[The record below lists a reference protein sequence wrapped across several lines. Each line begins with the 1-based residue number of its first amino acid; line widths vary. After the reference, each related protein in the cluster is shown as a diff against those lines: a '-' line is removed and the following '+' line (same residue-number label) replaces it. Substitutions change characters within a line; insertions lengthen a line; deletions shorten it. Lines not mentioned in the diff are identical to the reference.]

1 MKLSGKR
8 TLKLPGKR
16 TYLAALLGL
25 ASLAAA
31 SCASSTTSAQSGGGS
46 GSSTG
51 YLSTACAAAKDATRT
66 TGPGLTTWNGPTTGP
81 AGLKNK
87 SVVYISMDQTN
98 EGSATVGVGA
108 EEAAK
113 VLGWRFRLL
122 DGMGTPAGMQAAMRQ
137 AIALKP
143 NGILLGSVSAGY
155 VGSIANEATSLGIKL
170 VGWHA
175 VSDPGPVRN
184 PDIFWNVQSNQ
195 EQAGKDMADYVICSS
210 GGHAGAAVVT
220 WNIFPIAVLKDQAF
234 EHELARCKGC
244 SLLSTQDIPL
254 TNGTTQMPT
263 YVTGLLQKY
272 GKKLTSVM
280 FINDEYATDSVPALR
295 SAGIAGSGP
304 PTLVSVGDG
313 TPDAFQ
319 RIRAGQY
326 QSATVPE
333 ALIEAGWQMIDEMN
347 RDFAGAPPSTY
358 DPPVH
363 LIVKS
368 NVNANGGS
376 ANVFNP
382 DNGYQAAYEK
392 IWRG

>member
-1 MKLSGKR
+1 MRLSGKR
-8 TLKLPGKR
+8 S
-16 TYLAALLGL
+16 YLMLFLGL
-25 ASLAAA
+25 ASLTAAGCGSSAA
-31 SCASSTTSAQSGGGS
+31 SAPSQTTGS
-46 GSSTG
+46 GAG
-51 YLSTACAAAKDATRT
+51 YVSTACAAAKNATRT
-66 TGPGLTTWNGPTTGP
+66 TGPGLSTWNGPTTGP
-81 AGLKNK
+81 AGVKNK
-87 SVVYISMDQTN
+87 FVVYISMSQTN

-108 EEAAK
+108 EQAAK
-113 VLGWRFRLL
+113 QLGWRFRLL
-122 DGMGTPAGMQAAMRQ
+122 DGMGTPAGMQAAMRE

-143 NGILLGSVSAGY
+143 DGILLGSVSAGY
-155 VGSIANEATSLGIKL
+155 VGSIANQATKLGIKL

-175 VSDPGPVRN
+175 VSDPGPVSN

-195 EQAGKDMADYVICSS
+195 QQAGKDMADYVICSTD
-210 GGHAGAAVVT
+210 GRAGAAVVT

-244 SLLSTQDIPL
+244 KLLSTQDIPL
-254 TNGTTQMPT
+254 TNGTAEMPT

-272 GKKLTSVM
+272 GKKLTTVM

-319 RIRAGQY
+319 RIRSGQY

-333 ALIEAGWQMIDEMN
+333 ALLEAGWQMIDEMN

-363 LIVKS
+363 LTVKS
-368 NVNANGGS
+368 NVNDNGGS
-376 ANVFNP
+376 ANGFNP

-392 IWRG
+392 IWHG